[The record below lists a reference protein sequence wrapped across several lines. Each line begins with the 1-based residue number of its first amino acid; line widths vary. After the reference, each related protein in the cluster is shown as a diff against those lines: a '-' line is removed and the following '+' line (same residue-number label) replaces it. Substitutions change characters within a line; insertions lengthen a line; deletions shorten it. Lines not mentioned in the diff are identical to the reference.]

1 MNAQSLFFLLA
12 AGLVAAAL
20 ALMLQGVWRGAL
32 RQPSAPGARRSAWQ
46 TTALLVLGLPAVA
59 SGIYALRGD
68 LGALSNEPSVLSG
81 QLLNQGLPA
90 DGAVSERFYA
100 DLERHLQQQ
109 PRDYRAL
116 VFKARLDM
124 RAERFD
130 QAVATYEKAV
140 AGRSK
145 AANDPGVWVEYAE
158 ARGMAQ
164 GGTLVGAPVQLVQK
178 ALGIDARHAQALDL
192 AGSAAWEMRDFTLAA
207 AYWKRLLAEI
217 PASDARHAEVSQAI
231 ARAERRARL
240 SLPPEPR

>member
-1 MNAQSLFFLLA
+1 VNTQSLFFLLA
-12 AGLVAAAL
+12 AAMVAAAL
-20 ALMLQGVWRGAL
+20 ALILPGVWRGAL
-32 RQPSAPGARRSAWQ
+32 RRPSAPGAQRRAWQ
-46 TTALLVLGLPAVA
+46 TTALLAVGLPAVA
-59 SGIYALRGD
+59 IGYVALRSDLESLGD
-68 LGALSNEPSVLSG
+68 EPSVLSG
-81 QLLNQGLPA
+81 HLRDDGLPA
-90 DGAVSERFYA
+90 DGTVSQQFYA
-100 DLERHLQQQ
+100 ELDRHLQQQ

-130 QAVATYEKAV
+130 EAAATYERAV

-164 GGTLVGAPVQLVQK
+164 GRTLVGEPLRLVQR

-192 AGSAAWEMRDFTLAA
+192 AGSAAWEMRDFTMAA

-231 ARAERRARL
+231 ARAERQARL
-240 SLPPEPR
+240 SLPPTP